1 MFCRENFIGNRRV
14 VNLLNKN
21 LERGNISQAYLFEGP
36 KHIGKTTL
44 AIDLAVNLLEEDFET
59 IYKNP
64 DFISISPDPESGQI
78 EADMI
83 RGLQKDLSL
92 FPFKSKY
99 KIALIEEAQLM
110 NSTAANALLKT
121 LEEPGRTSLII
132 LVSSDASNILETIRS
147 RCQIVS
153 FVAVGRKTLSDGIK
167 LLGIDSKEKDEA
179 VSFIETPGA
188 LINLFGN
195 VEELS
200 MHIEG
205 GDKIKKILN
214 GNHFDRLDVASLTGI
229 LDKKEMMNILDLWI
243 LVSRQKLRALMQDSR
258 DGSGIKEIARLKNII
273 ENIITVKE
281 DIFGKNVNIK
291 LAIDSLCLKF

>member
-1 MFCRENFIGNRRV
+1 ME
-14 VNLLNKN
+14 KN

-44 AIDLAVNLLEEDFET
+44 AIDFAINLLEDNLET

-78 EADMI
+78 EVEKI

-92 FPFKSKY
+92 FPFKSRY
-99 KIALIEEAQLM
+99 KIALVEEAQLM

-132 LVSSDASNILETIRS
+132 LVSSDASSMLETIKS

-153 FVAVGRKTLSDGIK
+153 FVAVGKRTLSDGIK
-167 LLGIDSKEKDEA
+167 LLGIDFQEKDDA
-179 VSFIETPGA
+179 VSFIETPGV

-205 GDKIKKILN
+205 SDKIEKILN
-214 GNHFDRLDVASLTGI
+214 GNHFDKLDIASLTGV

-243 LVSRQKLRALMQDSR
+243 LVSRQKLRELMKGNS
-258 DGSGIKEIARLKNII
+258 GGEGIKEITRLKDII
-273 ENIITVKE
+273 ENIITIRD
-281 DIFGKNVNIK
+281 DIFGKNVNTK
-291 LAIDSLCLKF
+291 LAIDNLCLKF